1 MSARIRGDHDT
12 RWGRRRPTTGR
23 TDATMPRSPIAAAAS
38 DDPAAAGRASR
49 RGGRQSPR
57 RPAVRWFAALP
68 VGVVVVSLATAWSV
82 TQLSSGPAQVRLPRT
97 PRAWLDS
104 YEAAAIDNPA
114 RVCSQLFAPQL
125 AQTYANAVHGS
136 CNSYFAAITSFSVVV
151 RRVLQDGGTAVLELR
166 QTVRP
171 ENWAVVL
178 DRRRGGWQA
187 VDLLTGNPAR

>member
-1 MSARIRGDHDT
+1 
-12 RWGRRRPTTGR
+12 
-23 TDATMPRSPIAAAAS
+23 MPRSTIAAAAS

-49 RGGRQSPR
+49 RGGRRSRR

-187 VDLLTGNPAR
+187 VDLLTRNPAR

>member
-1 MSARIRGDHDT
+1 
-12 RWGRRRPTTGR
+12 
-23 TDATMPRSPIAAAAS
+23 MPRSTIAAAAS

-49 RGGRQSPR
+49 RGGRRSRR

-68 VGVVVVSLATAWSV
+68 VGVVVSLATAWSV
-82 TQLSSGPAQVRLPRT
+82 TQLSSWPAQVRLPRT
-97 PRAWLDS
+97 PWAWLDS

-171 ENWAVVL
+171 ENWAVVR